1 MPRLDQRRA
10 DSPERR
16 GDERR
21 GDGRAAEQTEPVS
34 VAVPGVARRSEL
46 LKMLRPLF
54 SIAPIFCDRM
64 NE

>member
-1 MPRLDQRRA
+1 VPRLDRRRA
-10 DSPERR
+10 DSR
-16 GDERR
+16 ERR
-21 GDGRAAEQTEPVS
+21 GDGRAADQAEPVS

-54 SIAPIFCDRM
+54 SIAPIFCDRI